1 MTWWIVAIVYITG
14 IEQPLFVQM
23 DQEFSTKL
31 ECQQFYIN
39 DRSVQN
45 DVMLLYPNLSSHTLV
60 CLNDVQIKEL
70 VGDGQD
76 V

>member
-14 IEQPLFVQM
+14 VEEPRFVQM
-23 DQEFSTKL
+23 EREFSTKL

-45 DVMLLYPNLSSHTLV
+45 DVLILYPNLSSHTLI
-60 CLNDVQIKEL
+60 CMNDKQIREL
-70 VGDGQD
+70 TGEGVA
-76 V
+76 

>member
-1 MTWWIVAIVYITG
+1 
-14 IEQPLFVQM
+14 M

>member
-45 DVMLLYPNLSSHTLV
+45 DVLLLYPNLSSHTLM
-60 CLNDVQIKEL
+60 CMDNKQIQEL
-70 VGDGQD
+70 TGGGVA
-76 V
+76 

>member
-14 IEQPLFVQM
+14 IEKPIFVQM

-45 DVMLLYPNLSSHTLV
+45 DVMLLYPNLSSHTLM
-60 CLNDVQIKEL
+60 CIDNKQIQEL
-70 VGDGQD
+70 TGGGVA
-76 V
+76 

>member
-14 IEQPLFVQM
+14 IEKPIFVQM

-45 DVMLLYPNLSSHTLV
+45 DVMLLYPNLSSHTLM
-60 CLNDVQIKEL
+60 CMDNKQIQEL
-70 VGDGQD
+70 TGGGVA
-76 V
+76 